1 MIQISFKLFKVN
13 DKFVKFMLW
22 FFRENIW
29 ILNLTS
35 KVIQLEESSQ
45 SVREIV
51 LHQYYILWINH
62 TVIFSI
68 FLEENF

>member
-35 KVIQLEESSQ
+35 KVIQSEESSQ

-51 LHQYYILWINH
+51 LYQYYILWINH

>member
-13 DKFVKFMLW
+13 DKFIKFMLW

-35 KVIQLEESSQ
+35 KVIQSEESSQ

>member
-35 KVIQLEESSQ
+35 KVIQSEESSQ

>member
-35 KVIQLEESSQ
+35 KAIQSEESSQ

>member
-35 KVIQLEESSQ
+35 KVIQSEESSQ

-51 LHQYYILWINH
+51 LYQYDILWINH

>member
-35 KVIQLEESSQ
+35 KAIQSEESSQ
-45 SVREIV
+45 SVREMVLSV
-51 LHQYYILWINH
+51 LHFVN
-62 TVIFSI
+62 
-68 FLEENF
+68 